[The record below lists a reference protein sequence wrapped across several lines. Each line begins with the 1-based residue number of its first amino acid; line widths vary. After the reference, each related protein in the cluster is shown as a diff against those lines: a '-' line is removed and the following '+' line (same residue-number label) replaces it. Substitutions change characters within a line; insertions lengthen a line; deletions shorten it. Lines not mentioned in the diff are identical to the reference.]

1 MDIVINL
8 LLFYSKTLVVLL
20 MFQQVSNQPIKPLW
34 NIIGPFLYVLLLII
48 CPPVG
53 YFAFFFIFIAYN
65 IYQNKY
71 GSKTLDIFYGLYPI
85 IVQSLLG
92 RMLAFYVFPL
102 LGVSVFNEVKLSWYD
117 ILIELLVFPLH
128 LLIVK
133 SLRLDF
139 DEIKEGF
146 KRYYFKYL
154 LLLINISM
162 FVYMLLVSILVIY
175 RDKLADADNWR
186 GHINNFYIVLFFVM
200 LLYLNAISKEKLEKE
215 IIDQKDTQLNEL
227 SIYSHHVESLYE
239 EIRSFRHDYIN
250 ILTSLKLGID
260 NQDIEAI
267 KTVYNGV
274 LRDSA
279 NQFYDSIILNI
290 AKLSNIKNDAIKS
303 ILSAKLLEAQNRG
316 ISISVEIEEPVSNF
330 RIELLDF
337 ITVLSVLCDNA
348 IEATIEAINPRMTVA
363 FMNNDD
369 SLVLIVE
376 NSIKTEKVDVSRIFA
391 RGYSSKGEGRGLGL
405 HNVNSILEKYPKST
419 ITTRSANHLFSQTIK
434 FCKVSL

>member
-20 MFQQVSNQPIKPLW
+20 LFQQVSNRPIKPLW
-34 NIIGPFLYVLLLII
+34 CIIGPFLYVLLLII

-71 GSKTLDIFYGLYPI
+71 GSKTLDIFYGLYP
-85 IVQSLLG
+85 
-92 RMLAFYVFPL
+92 
-102 LGVSVFNEVKLSWYD
+102 VFNEVKLSWYD

-139 DEIKEGF
+139 SEIKEGF

-227 SIYSHHVESLYE
+227 SIYSHQVESLYE

-274 LRDSA
+274 LRDSGT
-279 NQFYDSIILNI
+279 QFYDSKFDI

-303 ILSAKLLEAQNRG
+303 ILSAKLLEAQNKG

-337 ITVLSVLCDNA
+337 ITILSVLCDNA
-348 IEATIEAINPRMTVA
+348 IEATIEAISPRMTVA

-376 NSIKTEKVDVSRIFA
+376 NSIKSEKVDVNHIFD

-405 HNVNSILEKYPKST
+405 HNVNSVLEKYPKST
-419 ITTRSANHLFSQTIK
+419 ITTRSANHLFSQTIR

>member
-8 LLFYSKTLVVLL
+8 LLFYSKILVALL
-20 MFQQVSNQPIKPLW
+20 LFQQVSSQPIKPLW
-34 NIIGPFLYVLLLII
+34 CIIGPFLYVLLLII

-65 IYQNKY
+65 MYQNKY
-71 GSKTLDIFYGLYPI
+71 KSKILDIFYGLYPV
-85 IVQSLLG
+85 IVESLLG

-139 DEIKEGF
+139 NEIKEGF
-146 KRYYFKYL
+146 KHHYFKYL

-175 RDKLADADNWR
+175 RDKLADADIWR

-215 IIDQKDTQLNEL
+215 IIEQKDTQLNEL
-227 SIYSHHVESLYE
+227 SSYSHHVESLYE
-239 EIRSFRHDYIN
+239 EIRSFHHDYIN

-260 NQDIEAI
+260 TQDIEAI

-274 LRDSA
+274 LRDSG
-279 NQFYDSIILNI
+279 NQFYDSKFDI

-337 ITVLSVLCDNA
+337 ITILSVLCDNA
-348 IEATIEAINPRMTVA
+348 IEATIEAISPRMTVA

-376 NSIKTEKVDVSRIFA
+376 NSIKSEKVDVSHIFA

-419 ITTRSANHLFSQTIK
+419 ITTRSANHLFSQTIR
-434 FCKVSL
+434 FCK

>member
-8 LLFYSKTLVVLL
+8 LLLYSKTLAVLL

-34 NIIGPFLYVLLLII
+34 CIIGPFLYVLLLII

-65 IYQNKY
+65 MYQNKY
-71 GSKTLDIFYGLYPI
+71 KSKILDIFYGLYPV
-85 IVQSLLG
+85 IVESLLG
-92 RMLAFYVFPL
+92 RMLGFYVFPL
-102 LGVSVFNEVKLSWYD
+102 LGVYVFNEVKISWFD

-139 DEIKEGF
+139 NEIKEGF
-146 KRYYFKYL
+146 KRHYFRFF

-279 NQFYDSIILNI
+279 NQFYDSKFDI

-337 ITVLSVLCDNA
+337 ITILSVLCDNA

-419 ITTRSANHLFSQTIK
+419 ITTRSANHLFSQTIR

>member
-1 MDIVINL
+1 MLN
-8 LLFYSKTLVVLL
+8 
-20 MFQQVSNQPIKPLW
+20 
-34 NIIGPFLYVLLLII
+34 
-48 CPPVG
+48 
-53 YFAFFFIFIAYN
+53 IFILEDEFLQQTRIETVIKDVIAKKSLKCKGPE
-65 IYQNKY
+65 IFGKPSQLLDAITER
-71 GSKTLDIFYGLYPI
+71 GSHQLFFLDIEIKGEEKKGLDIAKEIRKKDPNAT
-85 IVQSLLG
+85 IVFVTTHSEFMPVTFKY
-92 RMLAFYVFPL
+92 RVAA
-102 LGVSVFNEVKLSWYD
+102 
-117 ILIELLVFPLH
+117 
-128 LLIVK
+128 
-133 SLRLDF
+133 LDF
-139 DEIKEGF
+139 IDKALDDEDFYERVHLAIEYTMNKMGATIAQDSFTFETATAQVQVPF
-146 KRYYFKYL
+146 N
-154 LLLINISM
+154 NI
-162 FVYMLLVSILVIY
+162 
-175 RDKLADADNWR
+175 
-186 GHINNFYIVLFFVM
+186 LFFETSPTIHKVI
-200 LLYLNAISKEKLEKE
+200 LHTKE

-279 NQFYDSIILNI
+279 NQFYDSKFDI

-348 IEATIEAINPRMTVA
+348 IEATIKATSPSMTVV
-363 FMNNDD
+363 FINNDD

-376 NSIKTEKVDVSRIFA
+376 NSIKSEKVDVSHIFA

-419 ITTRSANHLFSQTIK
+419 ITTRSANHLFSQTIR
-434 FCKVSL
+434 FCK

>member
-20 MFQQVSNQPIKPLW
+20 LFQQISNQPIKPLW
-34 NIIGPFLYVLLLII
+34 CIIGPFLYVLLLII

-65 IYQNKY
+65 IYQHKY
-71 GSKTLDIFYGLYPI
+71 KSKILDIFYGLYPV
-85 IVQSLLG
+85 IVDSLLG
-92 RMLAFYVFPL
+92 RMLGFYVFPL

-139 DEIKEGF
+139 NEIQEGF
-146 KRYYFKYL
+146 KRYYSKYL

-162 FVYMLLVSILVIY
+162 FVYMILVSILVIY
-175 RDKLADADNWR
+175 RDKLADADIWR

-200 LLYLNAISKEKLEKE
+200 LLYLNAVSKEKLEKE
-215 IIDQKDTQLNEL
+215 IIEQKDTQLNEL
-227 SIYSHHVESLYE
+227 SSYSHHVESLYE

-279 NQFYDSIILNI
+279 NQFYDSKFDI

-337 ITVLSVLCDNA
+337 ITVLSILCDNA
-348 IEATIEAINPRMTVA
+348 IEATIKATSPRMTVV
-363 FMNNDD
+363 FINNDD

-376 NSIKTEKVDVSRIFA
+376 NSIKSEKVDVSHIFD
-391 RGYSSKGEGRGLGL
+391 RGHSSKGENRGIGL
-405 HNVNSILEKYPKST
+405 YNVNSVLEKYPKST
-419 ITTRSANHLFSQTIK
+419 ITTRSANHLFSQTIR
-434 FCKVSL
+434 FCK

>member
-8 LLFYSKTLVVLL
+8 LLFYSKILVALL
-20 MFQQVSNQPIKPLW
+20 LFQQVSNQPIKPLW
-34 NIIGPFLYVLLLII
+34 CIIGPFLYVLLLII

-71 GSKTLDIFYGLYPI
+71 KSKILDIFYGLYPV
-85 IVQSLLG
+85 IVESLLG
-92 RMLAFYVFPL
+92 RMLGFYVFPL

-117 ILIELLVFPLH
+117 ILIQLLVFPLH

-139 DEIKEGF
+139 NEIKEGF
-146 KRYYFKYL
+146 KRHYFRYL

-162 FVYMLLVSILVIY
+162 FAYMLLVSLLVIY
-175 RDKLADADNWR
+175 RDKLADADIWR
-186 GHINNFYIVLFFVM
+186 GHINNFYIVLFFVI

-215 IIDQKDTQLNEL
+215 IIEQKDTQLNEL
-227 SIYSHHVESLYE
+227 SSYSHHVESLYE

-260 NQDIEAI
+260 TQDIEAI

-274 LRDSA
+274 LRDSG
-279 NQFYDSIILNI
+279 NQFYDSKFDI

-337 ITVLSVLCDNA
+337 ITILSVLCDNA
-348 IEATIEAINPRMTVA
+348 IEATIEAISPRMTVA

-369 SLVLIVE
+369 SLILIVE
-376 NSIKTEKVDVSRIFA
+376 NSIKSEKVDVNHIFD
-391 RGYSSKGEGRGLGL
+391 RGYSSKGEERGLGL

-419 ITTRSANHLFSQTIK
+419 ITTRSANHLFSQTIR

>member
-8 LLFYSKTLVVLL
+8 LLFYSKILVALL
-20 MFQQVSNQPIKPLW
+20 LFQQVSSQPIKPLW
-34 NIIGPFLYVLLLII
+34 CIIGPFLYVLLLII

-65 IYQNKY
+65 MYQNKY
-71 GSKTLDIFYGLYPI
+71 KSKILDIFYGLYPV
-85 IVQSLLG
+85 IVESLLG

-139 DEIKEGF
+139 NEIKEGF
-146 KRYYFKYL
+146 KHHYFKYL

-175 RDKLADADNWR
+175 RDKLADADIWR

-215 IIDQKDTQLNEL
+215 IIEQKDTQLNEL
-227 SIYSHHVESLYE
+227 SSYSHHVESLYE

-260 NQDIEAI
+260 TQDIEAI

-274 LRDSA
+274 LRDSG
-279 NQFYDSIILNI
+279 NQFYDSKFDI

-337 ITVLSVLCDNA
+337 ITILSILCDNA
-348 IEATIEAINPRMTVA
+348 IEATIEAISPRMTVA

-376 NSIKTEKVDVSRIFA
+376 NSIKSEKVDVSHIFA

-419 ITTRSANHLFSQTIK
+419 ITTRSANHLFSQTIR
-434 FCKVSL
+434 FCK

>member
-8 LLFYSKTLVVLL
+8 LLFYSKILVALL
-20 MFQQVSNQPIKPLW
+20 LFQQVSSQPIKPLW
-34 NIIGPFLYVLLLII
+34 CIIGPFLYVLLLII

-65 IYQNKY
+65 MYQNKY
-71 GSKTLDIFYGLYPI
+71 KSKILDIFYGLYPV
-85 IVQSLLG
+85 IVESLLG

-139 DEIKEGF
+139 NEIKEGF
-146 KRYYFKYL
+146 KHHYFKYL

-175 RDKLADADNWR
+175 RDKLADADIWR

-215 IIDQKDTQLNEL
+215 IIEQKDTQLNEL
-227 SIYSHHVESLYE
+227 SSYSHHVESLYE

-260 NQDIEAI
+260 TQDIEAI

-274 LRDSA
+274 LRDSG
-279 NQFYDSIILNI
+279 NQFYDSKFDI

-303 ILSAKLLEAQNRG
+303 ILSAKLLEAQNKG

-337 ITVLSVLCDNA
+337 ITILSVLCDNA
-348 IEATIEAINPRMTVA
+348 IEATIEAISPRMTVA

-376 NSIKTEKVDVSRIFA
+376 NSIKSEKVDVNHIFD
-391 RGYSSKGEGRGLGL
+391 RGYSSKGEERGLGL

-419 ITTRSANHLFSQTIK
+419 ITTRSANHLFSQTIR
-434 FCKVSL
+434 FCK

>member
-20 MFQQVSNQPIKPLW
+20 LFQQVSNQPIKPLW
-34 NIIGPFLYVLLLII
+34 CVIGPFLYVLLLII

-71 GSKTLDIFYGLYPI
+71 KSKILDIFYGLYPV
-85 IVQSLLG
+85 IVDSLLG
-92 RMLAFYVFPL
+92 RMLGFYVFPL

-128 LLIVK
+128 ILIVK

-139 DEIKEGF
+139 NEIKEGF
-146 KRYYFKYL
+146 KRNYFKYL

-162 FVYMLLVSILVIY
+162 FGYMFLVSIFVIY
-175 RDKLADADNWR
+175 RDKLANADIWR

-215 IIDQKDTQLNEL
+215 IIKQKNTQLYEL
-227 SIYSHHVESLYE
+227 SSYSHHIESLYE
-239 EIRSFRHDYIN
+239 EIRGFRHDYIN

-260 NQDIEAI
+260 NQDINAV
-267 KTVYNGV
+267 KTVYNDV

-279 NQFYDSIILNI
+279 KQFYDSKFDI

-316 ISISVEIEEPVSNF
+316 ISVSVEIEEPVSNF

-337 ITVLSVLCDNA
+337 ITVLSILCDNA
-348 IEATIEAINPRMTVA
+348 IEAAIETISPKLTVV
-363 FMNNDD
+363 FINNDD
-369 SLVLIVE
+369 SLVLIIE
-376 NSIKTEKVDVSRIFA
+376 NSMKSEKVEVSHIFD
-391 RGYSSKGEGRGLGL
+391 RGHSSKGENRGIGL
-405 HNVNSILEKYPKST
+405 YNVNSILEKYPKST
-419 ITTRSANHLFSQTIK
+419 ITTRSANHLFSQTIR
-434 FCKVSL
+434 FCK

>member
-8 LLFYSKTLVVLL
+8 LLFYSKILVALL
-20 MFQQVSNQPIKPLW
+20 LFQQVSNQPIKPLW
-34 NIIGPFLYVLLLII
+34 CIIGPFLYVLLLII

-71 GSKTLDIFYGLYPI
+71 KSKILDIFYGLYPV
-85 IVQSLLG
+85 IVESLLG
-92 RMLAFYVFPL
+92 RMLGFYVFPL
-102 LGVSVFNEVKLSWYD
+102 LGVSVFNEVKLSWFD
-117 ILIELLVFPLH
+117 ILIQLLVFPLH

-139 DEIKEGF
+139 NEIKEGF
-146 KRYYFKYL
+146 KRYYFRYS

-175 RDKLADADNWR
+175 RDKLADADIWR

-215 IIDQKDTQLNEL
+215 IIEQKDTQLNEL
-227 SIYSHHVESLYE
+227 SSYSHHVESLYE

-274 LRDSA
+274 LRDSGT
-279 NQFYDSIILNI
+279 QFYDSKFDI

-337 ITVLSVLCDNA
+337 ITILSVLCDNA
-348 IEATIEAINPRMTVA
+348 IEATIEAISPRMTVA
-363 FMNNDD
+363 FINNDD

-376 NSIKTEKVDVSRIFA
+376 NSIKSEKVDVSHIFA

-419 ITTRSANHLFSQTIK
+419 ITTRSANHLFSQTIR
-434 FCKVSL
+434 FCK

>member
-20 MFQQVSNQPIKPLW
+20 LFQQVSNQPIKPLW
-34 NIIGPFLYVLLLII
+34 YIIGPFLYVLLLII

-71 GSKTLDIFYGLYPI
+71 KSKILDIFYGLYPV
-85 IVQSLLG
+85 IVESLLG
-92 RMLAFYVFPL
+92 RMLGFYVFPL

-117 ILIELLVFPLH
+117 ILIQLLVFPLH

-139 DEIKEGF
+139 NEIKEGF

-162 FVYMLLVSILVIY
+162 FAYMLLVSLLVIY
-175 RDKLADADNWR
+175 RDKLADADIWR

-215 IIDQKDTQLNEL
+215 IIEQKDTQLNEL
-227 SIYSHHVESLYE
+227 SSYSHHVESLYE

-279 NQFYDSIILNI
+279 NQFYDSKFDI

-303 ILSAKLLEAQNRG
+303 ILSAKLLEAQNKG

-337 ITVLSVLCDNA
+337 ITILSVLCDNA
-348 IEATIEAINPRMTVA
+348 IEATIEAISPRMTVA

-369 SLVLIVE
+369 SLILIVE
-376 NSIKTEKVDVSRIFA
+376 NSIKSEKVEVSRIFD
-391 RGYSSKGEGRGLGL
+391 RGYSSKGEERGLGL

-419 ITTRSANHLFSQTIK
+419 ITTRSANHLFSQTIR

>member
-20 MFQQVSNQPIKPLW
+20 MFQQISNQPIKPLW
-34 NIIGPFLYVLLLII
+34 CVIGPFLYVLLLII

-65 IYQNKY
+65 IYQHKY
-71 GSKTLDIFYGLYPI
+71 KSKILDIFYGLYPV
-85 IVQSLLG
+85 IVDSLLG
-92 RMLAFYVFPL
+92 RMLGFYVFPL

-139 DEIKEGF
+139 NEIQEGF
-146 KRYYFKYL
+146 KRYYSKYL

-162 FVYMLLVSILVIY
+162 FVYMILVSILVIY
-175 RDKLADADNWR
+175 RDKLADADIWR

-200 LLYLNAISKEKLEKE
+200 LLYLNAVSKEKLEKE
-215 IIDQKDTQLNEL
+215 IIEQKDTQLNEL
-227 SIYSHHVESLYE
+227 SSYSHHVESLYE
-239 EIRSFRHDYIN
+239 EIRNFRHDYIN

-279 NQFYDSIILNI
+279 NQFYDSKFDI

-337 ITVLSVLCDNA
+337 ITVLSILCDNA
-348 IEATIEAINPRMTVA
+348 IEATIKATSPRMTVV
-363 FMNNDD
+363 FINNDD

-376 NSIKTEKVDVSRIFA
+376 NRIKSEKVDVSHIFD
-391 RGYSSKGEGRGLGL
+391 RGHSSKGENRGIGL
-405 HNVNSILEKYPKST
+405 YNVNSVLEKYPKST
-419 ITTRSANHLFSQTIK
+419 ITTRSANHLFSQTIR
-434 FCKVSL
+434 FCK

>member
-20 MFQQVSNQPIKPLW
+20 MFQQISNQPIKPLW
-34 NIIGPFLYVLLLII
+34 CVIGPFLYVLLLII

-65 IYQNKY
+65 IYQHKY
-71 GSKTLDIFYGLYPI
+71 KSKILDIFYGLYPV
-85 IVQSLLG
+85 IVDSLLG
-92 RMLAFYVFPL
+92 RMLGFYVFPL

-128 LLIVK
+128 ILIVK

-139 DEIKEGF
+139 NEIKEGF
-146 KRYYFKYL
+146 KRNYFKYL

-162 FVYMLLVSILVIY
+162 FGYMFLVSIFVIY
-175 RDKLADADNWR
+175 RDKLANADIWR

-215 IIDQKDTQLNEL
+215 IIKQKDTQLYEL
-227 SIYSHHVESLYE
+227 SSYSHHIESLYE
-239 EIRSFRHDYIN
+239 EIRGFRHDYIN

-260 NQDIEAI
+260 NQDINAV
-267 KTVYNGV
+267 KTVYNDV

-279 NQFYDSIILNI
+279 KQFYDSKFDI

-303 ILSAKLLEAQNRG
+303 ILSAKLLEAQNKG
-316 ISISVEIEEPVSNF
+316 ISVSVEIEEPVSNF

-337 ITVLSVLCDNA
+337 ITVLSILCDNA
-348 IEATIEAINPRMTVA
+348 IEAAIETISPKLTVV
-363 FMNNDD
+363 FINNDD
-369 SLVLIVE
+369 SLVLIIE
-376 NSIKTEKVDVSRIFA
+376 NSMK
-391 RGYSSKGEGRGLGL
+391 
-405 HNVNSILEKYPKST
+405 
-419 ITTRSANHLFSQTIK
+419 
-434 FCKVSL
+434 

>member
-1 MDIVINL
+1 
-8 LLFYSKTLVVLL
+8 
-20 MFQQVSNQPIKPLW
+20 
-34 NIIGPFLYVLLLII
+34 
-48 CPPVG
+48 
-53 YFAFFFIFIAYN
+53 
-65 IYQNKY
+65 
-71 GSKTLDIFYGLYPI
+71 
-85 IVQSLLG
+85 
-92 RMLAFYVFPL
+92 
-102 LGVSVFNEVKLSWYD
+102 
-117 ILIELLVFPLH
+117 
-128 LLIVK
+128 
-133 SLRLDF
+133 
-139 DEIKEGF
+139 
-146 KRYYFKYL
+146 
-154 LLLINISM
+154 M

-279 NQFYDSIILNI
+279 NQFYDSKFDI

-419 ITTRSANHLFSQTIK
+419 ITTRSANHLFSQTIR

>member
-8 LLFYSKTLVVLL
+8 LLLYSKTLAVLL

-34 NIIGPFLYVLLLII
+34 CIIGPFLYVLLLII

-85 IVQSLLG
+85 IVDSLLG
-92 RMLAFYVFPL
+92 RMLGFYVFPL
-102 LGVSVFNEVKLSWYD
+102 LGVYVFNEVKISWFD

-139 DEIKEGF
+139 NEIKEGF
-146 KRYYFKYL
+146 KRHYFRFF

-279 NQFYDSIILNI
+279 NQFYDSKFDI

-330 RIELLDF
+330 MIELLDF

-348 IEATIEAINPRMTVA
+348 IEATIKATSPRMTVV
-363 FMNNDD
+363 FINNDD

-376 NSIKTEKVDVSRIFA
+376 NSIKSEKVDVSHIFD
-391 RGYSSKGEGRGLGL
+391 RGHSSKGENRGIGL
-405 HNVNSILEKYPKST
+405 YNVNSVLEKYPKST
-419 ITTRSANHLFSQTIK
+419 ITTRSANHLFSQTIR
-434 FCKVSL
+434 FCK

>member
-20 MFQQVSNQPIKPLW
+20 LFQQVSNQPIKPLW
-34 NIIGPFLYVLLLII
+34 YIIGPFLYVLLLII

-71 GSKTLDIFYGLYPI
+71 KSKILDIFYGLYPV
-85 IVQSLLG
+85 IVESLLG
-92 RMLAFYVFPL
+92 RMLGFYVFPL

-117 ILIELLVFPLH
+117 ILIQLLVFPLH

-162 FVYMLLVSILVIY
+162 FAYMLLVSLLVIY
-175 RDKLADADNWR
+175 RDKLADADIWR
-186 GHINNFYIVLFFVM
+186 GHINNFYIVLFFVI

-215 IIDQKDTQLNEL
+215 IIEQKDTQLNEL
-227 SIYSHHVESLYE
+227 SSYSHHVESLYE

-279 NQFYDSIILNI
+279 NQFYDSKFDI

-303 ILSAKLLEAQNRG
+303 ILSAKLLEAQNKG

-337 ITVLSVLCDNA
+337 ITILSVLCDNA
-348 IEATIEAINPRMTVA
+348 IEATIEAISPRMTVA

-369 SLVLIVE
+369 SLILIVE
-376 NSIKTEKVDVSRIFA
+376 NSIKSEKVDVNHIFD
-391 RGYSSKGEGRGLGL
+391 RGYSSKGEERGLGL

-419 ITTRSANHLFSQTIK
+419 ITTRSANHLFSQTIR

>member
-20 MFQQVSNQPIKPLW
+20 LFQQISNQPIKPLW
-34 NIIGPFLYVLLLII
+34 CVIGPFLYVLLLII

-65 IYQNKY
+65 IYQHKY
-71 GSKTLDIFYGLYPI
+71 KSKILDIFYGLYPV
-85 IVQSLLG
+85 IVDSLLG
-92 RMLAFYVFPL
+92 RMLGFYVFPL

-139 DEIKEGF
+139 NEIQEGF
-146 KRYYFKYL
+146 KRYYSKYL

-162 FVYMLLVSILVIY
+162 FVYMILVSILVIY

-279 NQFYDSIILNI
+279 NQFYDSKFDI

-348 IEATIEAINPRMTVA
+348 IEATIEAISPRMTVA
-363 FMNNDD
+363 LMNNDD

-376 NSIKTEKVDVSRIFA
+376 NSIKSEKVDVNHIFD

-405 HNVNSILEKYPKST
+405 HNVNSVLEKYPKST
-419 ITTRSANHLFSQTIK
+419 ITTRSANHLFSQTIR
-434 FCKVSL
+434 FCK

>member
-8 LLFYSKTLVVLL
+8 LLFYSKILVALL
-20 MFQQVSNQPIKPLW
+20 LFQQVSSQPIKPLW
-34 NIIGPFLYVLLLII
+34 YIIGPFLYVLLLII

-71 GSKTLDIFYGLYPI
+71 KSKILDIFYGLYPV
-85 IVQSLLG
+85 IVESLLG

-139 DEIKEGF
+139 NEIKEGF
-146 KRYYFKYL
+146 KHHYFKYL

-175 RDKLADADNWR
+175 RDKLADADIWR

-200 LLYLNAISKEKLEKE
+200 LLYLNAVSKEKLEKE

-227 SIYSHHVESLYE
+227 SIYSHQVESLYE

-274 LRDSA
+274 LRDSGT
-279 NQFYDSIILNI
+279 QFYDSKFDI

-303 ILSAKLLEAQNRG
+303 ILSAKLLEAQNKG

-337 ITVLSVLCDNA
+337 ITILSVLCDNA
-348 IEATIEAINPRMTVA
+348 IEATIEAISPRMTVA

-369 SLVLIVE
+369 SLILIVE
-376 NSIKTEKVDVSRIFA
+376 NSIKSEKVDVNHIFD
-391 RGYSSKGEGRGLGL
+391 RGYSSKGEERGLGL
-405 HNVNSILEKYPKST
+405 HNVNSILEKYPKSM
-419 ITTRSANHLFSQTIK
+419 ITTRSANHLFSQTIR
-434 FCKVSL
+434 FCK

>member
-8 LLFYSKTLVVLL
+8 LLFYSKILVALL
-20 MFQQVSNQPIKPLW
+20 LFQQISSQPIKPLW
-34 NIIGPFLYVLLLII
+34 CIIGPFLYVLLLII

-65 IYQNKY
+65 MYQNKY
-71 GSKTLDIFYGLYPI
+71 KSKILDIFYGLYPV
-85 IVQSLLG
+85 IVESLLG

-139 DEIKEGF
+139 SEIKEGF

-227 SIYSHHVESLYE
+227 SIYSHQVESLYE

-274 LRDSA
+274 LRDSGT
-279 NQFYDSIILNI
+279 QFYDSKFDI

-337 ITVLSVLCDNA
+337 ITILSVLCDNA
-348 IEATIEAINPRMTVA
+348 IEATIEAISPRMTVA

-376 NSIKTEKVDVSRIFA
+376 NSTKSEKVDINHIFD

-405 HNVNSILEKYPKST
+405 HNVNSVLEKYPKST

-434 FCKVSL
+434 FCK

>member
-8 LLFYSKTLVVLL
+8 LLFYSKILVALL
-20 MFQQVSNQPIKPLW
+20 LFQQISSQPIKPLW
-34 NIIGPFLYVLLLII
+34 CIIGPFLYVLLLII

-65 IYQNKY
+65 MYQNKY
-71 GSKTLDIFYGLYPI
+71 KSKILDIFYGLYPV
-85 IVQSLLG
+85 IVESLLG

-139 DEIKEGF
+139 SEIKEGF

-175 RDKLADADNWR
+175 RDKLADADIWR
-186 GHINNFYIVLFFVM
+186 GHINNFYIVLFFVI
-200 LLYLNAISKEKLEKE
+200 LLYLNAVSKEKLEKE

-227 SIYSHHVESLYE
+227 SSYSHHVESLYE

-274 LRDSA
+274 LRDSGT
-279 NQFYDSIILNI
+279 QFYDSKFDI

-348 IEATIEAINPRMTVA
+348 IEATIEAISPRMTVA
-363 FMNNDD
+363 FINNDD

-376 NSIKTEKVDVSRIFA
+376 NSIKSEKVDVSHIFA

-405 HNVNSILEKYPKST
+405 HNVNSVLEKYPKST
-419 ITTRSANHLFSQTIK
+419 ITTRSANHLFSQTIR

>member
-20 MFQQVSNQPIKPLW
+20 LFQQVSNQPIKPLW
-34 NIIGPFLYVLLLII
+34 CIIGPFLYVLLLII

-71 GSKTLDIFYGLYPI
+71 KSKMLDIFYGLYPV
-85 IVQSLLG
+85 IVESLLG
-92 RMLAFYVFPL
+92 RMLGFYVFPL

-139 DEIKEGF
+139 SEIKEGF

-279 NQFYDSIILNI
+279 NQFYDSKFDI

-303 ILSAKLLEAQNRG
+303 ILSAKLLEAQNKG

-337 ITVLSVLCDNA
+337 ITILSVLCDNA
-348 IEATIEAINPRMTVA
+348 IEATIEAISPRMTVA

-376 NSIKTEKVDVSRIFA
+376 NSIKSEKVDVNHIFD

-405 HNVNSILEKYPKST
+405 HNVNSVLEKYPKST
-419 ITTRSANHLFSQTIK
+419 ITTRSANHLFSQTIR

>member
-8 LLFYSKTLVVLL
+8 LLLYSKTLAVFLL
-20 MFQQVSNQPIKPLW
+20 FQQVSNQPIKPLW
-34 NIIGPFLYVLLLII
+34 CIIGPFLYILLIII

-85 IVQSLLG
+85 IVDSLLG
-92 RMLAFYVFPL
+92 RMLGFYVFPL
-102 LGVSVFNEVKLSWYD
+102 LGVYVFNEVKISWFD

-139 DEIKEGF
+139 NEIKEGF
-146 KRYYFKYL
+146 KRHYFRFF

-186 GHINNFYIVLFFVM
+186 GHINNFYIVLFFVV

-274 LRDSA
+274 LRDSG
-279 NQFYDSIILNI
+279 NQFYDSKFDI
-290 AKLSNIKNDAIKS
+290 AKLSNIKNDAIKG

-348 IEATIEAINPRMTVA
+348 IEATIEAISPRMTVA

-376 NSIKTEKVDVSRIFA
+376 NSIKSEKVDVNHIFD

-405 HNVNSILEKYPKST
+405 HNVNSVLEKYPKST
-419 ITTRSANHLFSQTIK
+419 ITTRSANHLFSQTIR
-434 FCKVSL
+434 FCK

>member
-8 LLFYSKTLVVLL
+8 LLLYSKTLVVLL
-20 MFQQVSNQPIKPLW
+20 LFQQISNQPIKPLW
-34 NIIGPFLYVLLLII
+34 CVIGPFLYVLLLII

-65 IYQNKY
+65 IYQHKY
-71 GSKTLDIFYGLYPI
+71 KSKILDIFYGLYPV
-85 IVQSLLG
+85 IVDSLLG
-92 RMLAFYVFPL
+92 RMLGFYVFPL

-139 DEIKEGF
+139 NEIQEGF
-146 KRYYFKYL
+146 KRYYSKYL

-162 FVYMLLVSILVIY
+162 FVYMILVSILVIY
-175 RDKLADADNWR
+175 RDKLADADIWR

-200 LLYLNAISKEKLEKE
+200 LLYLNAVSKEKLEKE
-215 IIDQKDTQLNEL
+215 IIEQKDTQLNEL
-227 SIYSHHVESLYE
+227 SSYSHHVESLYE
-239 EIRSFRHDYIN
+239 EIRNFRHDYIN

-279 NQFYDSIILNI
+279 NQFYDSKFDI

-337 ITVLSVLCDNA
+337 ITVLSILCDNA
-348 IEATIEAINPRMTVA
+348 IEATIKATSPRMTVV
-363 FMNNDD
+363 FINNDD

-376 NSIKTEKVDVSRIFA
+376 NSIKSEKVDVSHIFD
-391 RGYSSKGEGRGLGL
+391 RGHSSKGENRGIGL
-405 HNVNSILEKYPKST
+405 YNVNSVLEKYPKST
-419 ITTRSANHLFSQTIK
+419 ITTRSANHLFSQTIR
-434 FCKVSL
+434 FCK

>member
-8 LLFYSKTLVVLL
+8 LLFYSKMLVALL
-20 MFQQVSNQPIKPLW
+20 LFQQVSNQPIKPLW
-34 NIIGPFLYVLLLII
+34 CIIGPFLYVLLLII

-71 GSKTLDIFYGLYPI
+71 KSKILDIFYGLYPV
-85 IVQSLLG
+85 IVESLLG
-92 RMLAFYVFPL
+92 RMLGFYVFPL

-117 ILIELLVFPLH
+117 ILIQLLVFPLH

-162 FVYMLLVSILVIY
+162 FAYMLLVSLLVIY
-175 RDKLADADNWR
+175 RDKLADADIWR
-186 GHINNFYIVLFFVM
+186 GHINNFYIVLFFVI

-215 IIDQKDTQLNEL
+215 IIEQKDTQLNEL
-227 SIYSHHVESLYE
+227 SSYSHHVESLYE

-279 NQFYDSIILNI
+279 NQFYDSKFDI

-348 IEATIEAINPRMTVA
+348 IEATIEAISPRMTVA

-369 SLVLIVE
+369 SLILIVE
-376 NSIKTEKVDVSRIFA
+376 NSIKSEKVDVNHIFD

-419 ITTRSANHLFSQTIK
+419 ITTRSANHLFSQTIR

>member
-8 LLFYSKTLVVLL
+8 LLFYSKILVALL
-20 MFQQVSNQPIKPLW
+20 LFQQVSSQPIKPLW
-34 NIIGPFLYVLLLII
+34 YIIGPFLYVLLLII

-71 GSKTLDIFYGLYPI
+71 KSKILDIFYGLYPV
-85 IVQSLLG
+85 IVESLLG

-117 ILIELLVFPLH
+117 ILIELLVSPLH

-139 DEIKEGF
+139 NEIKEGF
-146 KRYYFKYL
+146 KHHYFKYL

-175 RDKLADADNWR
+175 RDKLADADIWR

-200 LLYLNAISKEKLEKE
+200 LLYLNAVSKEKLEKE

-227 SIYSHHVESLYE
+227 SIYSHQVESLYE

-274 LRDSA
+274 LRDSGT
-279 NQFYDSIILNI
+279 QFYDSKFDI

-303 ILSAKLLEAQNRG
+303 ILSAKLLEAQNKG

-337 ITVLSVLCDNA
+337 ITILSVLCDNA
-348 IEATIEAINPRMTVA
+348 IEATIEAISPRMTVA

-369 SLVLIVE
+369 SLILIVE
-376 NSIKTEKVDVSRIFA
+376 NSIKSEKVDVNHIFD
-391 RGYSSKGEGRGLGL
+391 RGYSSKGEERGLGL
-405 HNVNSILEKYPKST
+405 HNVNSILEKYPKSM
-419 ITTRSANHLFSQTIK
+419 ITTRSANHLFSQTIR
-434 FCKVSL
+434 FCK

>member
-20 MFQQVSNQPIKPLW
+20 LFQQVSNQPIKPLW
-34 NIIGPFLYVLLLII
+34 CIIGPFLYVLLLII

-65 IYQNKY
+65 IYQHKY
-71 GSKTLDIFYGLYPI
+71 KSKILDIFYGLYP
-85 IVQSLLG
+85 VVVESLLR

-102 LGVSVFNEVKLSWYD
+102 LGISVFNEVKLSWYD

-139 DEIKEGF
+139 NEIQEGF
-146 KRYYFKYL
+146 KRYYSKYL

-162 FVYMLLVSILVIY
+162 FVYMILVSILVIY
-175 RDKLADADNWR
+175 RDKLADADIWR

-200 LLYLNAISKEKLEKE
+200 LLYLNAVSKEKLEKE
-215 IIDQKDTQLNEL
+215 IIEQKDTQLNEL
-227 SIYSHHVESLYE
+227 SSYSHHVESLYE
-239 EIRSFRHDYIN
+239 EIRNFRHDYIN

-279 NQFYDSIILNI
+279 NQFYDSKFDI

-337 ITVLSVLCDNA
+337 ITVLSILCDNA
-348 IEATIEAINPRMTVA
+348 IEATIKATSPRMTVV
-363 FMNNDD
+363 FINNDD

-376 NSIKTEKVDVSRIFA
+376 NSIKSEKVDVSHIFD
-391 RGYSSKGEGRGLGL
+391 RGHSSKGENRGIGL
-405 HNVNSILEKYPKST
+405 YNVNSVLEKYPKST
-419 ITTRSANHLFSQTIK
+419 ITTRSANHLFSQTIR
-434 FCKVSL
+434 FCK

>member
-8 LLFYSKTLVVLL
+8 LLLYSKTLAVLL

-34 NIIGPFLYVLLLII
+34 CIIGPFLYVLLLII

-71 GSKTLDIFYGLYPI
+71 KSKILDIFYGLYPV
-85 IVQSLLG
+85 IVESLLG
-92 RMLAFYVFPL
+92 RMLGFYVFPL

-139 DEIKEGF
+139 NEIKEGF
-146 KRYYFKYL
+146 KRHYFKYL

-175 RDKLADADNWR
+175 RDKLADADIWR
-186 GHINNFYIVLFFVM
+186 GHINNFYIVLFFVI
-200 LLYLNAISKEKLEKE
+200 LLYLNAVSKEKLEKE

-227 SIYSHHVESLYE
+227 SSYSHHVESLYE

-279 NQFYDSIILNI
+279 NQFYDSKFDI

-348 IEATIEAINPRMTVA
+348 IEATIEAISPRMTVA
-363 FMNNDD
+363 FINNDD

-376 NSIKTEKVDVSRIFA
+376 NSIKSEKVDVSHIFA

-405 HNVNSILEKYPKST
+405 HNVNSVLEKYPKST
-419 ITTRSANHLFSQTIK
+419 ITTRSANHLFSQTIR
-434 FCKVSL
+434 FCK

>member
-8 LLFYSKTLVVLL
+8 LLFYSKILVALL
-20 MFQQVSNQPIKPLW
+20 LFQQVSSQPIKPLW
-34 NIIGPFLYVLLLII
+34 CIIGPFLYVLLLII

-65 IYQNKY
+65 MYQNKY
-71 GSKTLDIFYGLYPI
+71 KSKILDIFYGLYPV
-85 IVQSLLG
+85 IVESLLG

-139 DEIKEGF
+139 NEIKEGF
-146 KRYYFKYL
+146 KHHYFKYL

-175 RDKLADADNWR
+175 RDKLADADIWR

-215 IIDQKDTQLNEL
+215 IIEQKDTQLNEL
-227 SIYSHHVESLYE
+227 SSYSHHVESLYE

-260 NQDIEAI
+260 TQDIEAI

-274 LRDSA
+274 LRDSG
-279 NQFYDSIILNI
+279 NQFYDSKFDI

-419 ITTRSANHLFSQTIK
+419 ITTRSANHLFSQTIR
-434 FCKVSL
+434 FCK

>member
-20 MFQQVSNQPIKPLW
+20 LFQQVSNQPIKPLW
-34 NIIGPFLYVLLLII
+34 YIIGPFLYVLLLII

-71 GSKTLDIFYGLYPI
+71 KSKILDIFYGLYPV
-85 IVQSLLG
+85 IVESLLG
-92 RMLAFYVFPL
+92 RMLGFYVFPL

-117 ILIELLVFPLH
+117 ILIQLLEYPSAQLLVFPLH

-162 FVYMLLVSILVIY
+162 FAYMLLVSLLVIY
-175 RDKLADADNWR
+175 RDKLADADIWR
-186 GHINNFYIVLFFVM
+186 GHINNFYIVLFFVI

-215 IIDQKDTQLNEL
+215 IIEQKDTQLNEL
-227 SIYSHHVESLYE
+227 SSYSHHVESLYE

-260 NQDIEAI
+260 TQDIEAI

-274 LRDSA
+274 LRDSG
-279 NQFYDSIILNI
+279 NQFYDSKFDI

-303 ILSAKLLEAQNRG
+303 ILSAKLLEAQNKG

-337 ITVLSVLCDNA
+337 ITILSVLCDNA
-348 IEATIEAINPRMTVA
+348 IEATIEAISPRMTVA

-369 SLVLIVE
+369 SLILIVE
-376 NSIKTEKVDVSRIFA
+376 NSIKSEKVDVNHIFD
-391 RGYSSKGEGRGLGL
+391 RGYSSKGEERGLGL
-405 HNVNSILEKYPKST
+405 HNVNSIL
-419 ITTRSANHLFSQTIK
+419 
-434 FCKVSL
+434 

>member
-20 MFQQVSNQPIKPLW
+20 MFQQISNQPIKPLW
-34 NIIGPFLYVLLLII
+34 CVIGPFLYLLLLII

-65 IYQNKY
+65 IYQHKY
-71 GSKTLDIFYGLYPI
+71 KSKILDIFYGLYPV
-85 IVQSLLG
+85 IVDSLLG
-92 RMLAFYVFPL
+92 RMLGFYVFPL

-139 DEIKEGF
+139 NEIQEGF
-146 KRYYFKYL
+146 KRYYSKYL

-162 FVYMLLVSILVIY
+162 FVYMILVSILVIY
-175 RDKLADADNWR
+175 RDKLADADIWR

-200 LLYLNAISKEKLEKE
+200 LLYLNAVSKEKLEKE
-215 IIDQKDTQLNEL
+215 IIEQKDTQLNEL
-227 SIYSHHVESLYE
+227 SSYSHHVESLYE
-239 EIRSFRHDYIN
+239 EIRNFRHDYIN

-279 NQFYDSIILNI
+279 NQFYDSKFDI

-337 ITVLSVLCDNA
+337 ITVLSILCDNA
-348 IEATIEAINPRMTVA
+348 IEATIKATSPRMTVV
-363 FMNNDD
+363 FINNDD

-376 NSIKTEKVDVSRIFA
+376 NSIKSEKVDVSHIFN
-391 RGYSSKGEGRGLGL
+391 RGHSSKGENRGIGL
-405 HNVNSILEKYPKST
+405 YNVNSVLEKYPKST
-419 ITTRSANHLFSQTIK
+419 ITTRSANHLFSQTIR
-434 FCKVSL
+434 FCK

>member
-8 LLFYSKTLVVLL
+8 LLFYSKILVALL
-20 MFQQVSNQPIKPLW
+20 LFQQVSSQPIKPLW
-34 NIIGPFLYVLLLII
+34 CIIGPFLYVLLLII

-65 IYQNKY
+65 MYQNKY
-71 GSKTLDIFYGLYPI
+71 KSKILDIFYGLYPV
-85 IVQSLLG
+85 IVESLLG

-139 DEIKEGF
+139 NEIKEGF
-146 KRYYFKYL
+146 KHHYFKYL

-175 RDKLADADNWR
+175 RDKLADADIWR

-215 IIDQKDTQLNEL
+215 IIEQKDTQLNEL
-227 SIYSHHVESLYE
+227 SSYSHHVESLYE

-260 NQDIEAI
+260 TQDIEAI

-274 LRDSA
+274 LRDSG
-279 NQFYDSIILNI
+279 NQFYDSKFDI

-337 ITVLSVLCDNA
+337 ITILSVLCDNA
-348 IEATIEAINPRMTVA
+348 IEATIEAISPRMTVA

-376 NSIKTEKVDVSRIFA
+376 NSIKSEKVDVSHIFA

-419 ITTRSANHLFSQTIK
+419 ITTRSANHLFSQTIR

>member
-92 RMLAFYVFPL
+92 RMLAFY
-102 LGVSVFNEVKLSWYD
+102 
-117 ILIELLVFPLH
+117 VFPLH

-279 NQFYDSIILNI
+279 NQFYDSKFDI

-348 IEATIEAINPRMTVA
+348 IEATIKATSPRMTVV
-363 FMNNDD
+363 FINNDD
-369 SLVLIVE
+369 SLVLIIE
-376 NSIKTEKVDVSRIFA
+376 NSIKSEKVDVNHIFA
-391 RGYSSKGEGRGLGL
+391 KGYSSKGEGRGLGL
-405 HNVNSILEKYPKST
+405 HNVNSVLEKYPKST
-419 ITTRSANHLFSQTIK
+419 ITTRSANHLFSQTIR
-434 FCKVSL
+434 FCK

>member
-8 LLFYSKTLVVLL
+8 LLFYSKMLVALL
-20 MFQQVSNQPIKPLW
+20 LFQQVSNQPIKPLW
-34 NIIGPFLYVLLLII
+34 YIIGPFLYVLLLII

-71 GSKTLDIFYGLYPI
+71 KSKILDIFYGLYPV
-85 IVQSLLG
+85 IVESLLG

-139 DEIKEGF
+139 NEIKEGF

-175 RDKLADADNWR
+175 RDKLADADIWR

-274 LRDSA
+274 LRDSG
-279 NQFYDSIILNI
+279 NQFYDSKFDI

-337 ITVLSVLCDNA
+337 ITILSVLCDNA
-348 IEATIEAINPRMTVA
+348 IEATIEAISPRMTVA

-369 SLVLIVE
+369 SLILIVE
-376 NSIKTEKVDVSRIFA
+376 NSIKSEKVDVNHIFA
-391 RGYSSKGEGRGLGL
+391 KGYSSKGEGRGLGL
-405 HNVNSILEKYPKST
+405 HNVNSVLEKYPKST
-419 ITTRSANHLFSQTIK
+419 ITTRSANHLFSQTIR

>member
-65 IYQNKY
+65 IYQHKY
-71 GSKTLDIFYGLYPI
+71 KSKILDIFYGLYPV
-85 IVQSLLG
+85 IVDSLLG
-92 RMLAFYVFPL
+92 RMLGFYVFPL

-139 DEIKEGF
+139 NEIQEGF
-146 KRYYFKYL
+146 KRYYSKYL

-162 FVYMLLVSILVIY
+162 FVYMILVSILVIY
-175 RDKLADADNWR
+175 RDKLADADIWR

-200 LLYLNAISKEKLEKE
+200 LLYLNAVSKEKLEKE
-215 IIDQKDTQLNEL
+215 IIEQKDTQLNEL
-227 SIYSHHVESLYE
+227 SSYSHHVESLYE
-239 EIRSFRHDYIN
+239 EIRNFRHDYIN

-279 NQFYDSIILNI
+279 NQFYDSKFDI

-348 IEATIEAINPRMTVA
+348 IEATIKATSPRMTVV
-363 FMNNDD
+363 FINNDD

-376 NSIKTEKVDVSRIFA
+376 NSIKSEKVDVSHIFD
-391 RGYSSKGEGRGLGL
+391 RGHSSKGENRGIGL
-405 HNVNSILEKYPKST
+405 YNVNSVLEKYPKST
-419 ITTRSANHLFSQTIK
+419 ITTRSANHLFSQTIR
-434 FCKVSL
+434 FCK